1 MKHDWPNIFPLSI
14 KSENTFVEIFVI
26 PGDLK
31 GDWGRGGR
39 RAGSLPLA
47 GLNVQTEK
55 KEKNEKEKK
64 DKKTALLWKPLTLF
78 GPGWGHILTP
88 WHVFM

>member
-1 MKHDWPNIFPLSI
+1 MKHDWQNIFPLSI
-14 KSENTFVEIFVI
+14 ESESTFVKIFVI

-47 GLNVQTEK
+47 GLNVQTKK
-55 KEKNEKEKK
+55 KEKNEKEKE
-64 DKKTALLWKPLTLF
+64 DK
-78 GPGWGHILTP
+78 
-88 WHVFM
+88 

>member
-14 KSENTFVEIFVI
+14 ESENTFVEIFVI
-26 PGDLK
+26 SGDLK

-39 RAGSLPLA
+39 RPGSLPLA
-47 GLNVQTEK
+47 GLNDQTKK

-64 DKKTALLWKPLTLF
+64 DK
-78 GPGWGHILTP
+78 
-88 WHVFM
+88 